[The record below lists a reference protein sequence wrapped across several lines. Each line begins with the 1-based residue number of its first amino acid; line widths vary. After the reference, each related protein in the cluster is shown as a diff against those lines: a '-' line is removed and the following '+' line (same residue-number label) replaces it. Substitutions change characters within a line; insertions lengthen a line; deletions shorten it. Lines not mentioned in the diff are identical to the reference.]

1 MDKPIRAIF
10 LDVGNTLRFLVKDPE
25 HQEKARREIARLA
38 GVDADPEV
46 FCAEI
51 DARYKEYRKW
61 AFEEM
66 REAPEEEL
74 WTRWL
79 LPDLPAERIR
89 AAAHDLTYQYRQASG
104 RRIVPPDARSTI
116 LELNRRGYVMG
127 IISNLIT
134 TREIPD
140 WLAEEGLT
148 TYFKSV
154 MLSSVFGYRKPHPAI
169 YEEATRRAGVEA
181 ACCAYVGDNP
191 DRDVEGTRAAGF
203 GMVILM
209 LNEEAR
215 QKPLSD
221 ATRPDLIISRLSD
234 LLNHFPGVNGS

>member
-1 MDKPIRAIF
+1 MDNPIRAIF

-25 HQEKARREIARLA
+25 HQEKARWEIARLA